1 MAFANDHAASSGP
14 IAQINITPLVDVML
28 VLLIIFMITA
38 PIVVKQIPF
47 PLQPGTDQT
56 SPKPQLLG
64 LLITSAGGMYL
75 DGERVS
81 RTDLDRRLRIAAAYG
96 PTRLEIRPQAESSY
110 DDLANVL
117 AIAHNNDIRNL
128 AIEAP
133 RSESP

>member
-1 MAFANDHAASSGP
+1 MAFANDHAAASGP
-14 IAQINITPLVDVML
+14 MAEINITPLVDVML

-47 PLQPGTDQT
+47 PLQPGDAPD
-56 SPKPQLLG
+56 SVKPQLLG
-64 LLITSAGGMYL
+64 LSITSGGGIYL

-81 RTDLDRRLRIAAAYG
+81 RVDLDQRLRIAAAYG
-96 PTRLEIRPQAESSY
+96 ALRLEIRPQAESSY

-128 AIEAP
+128 AVEAP
-133 RSESP
+133 RRE